1 MDARSDCMIYATQSH
16 NSVEFNHYVSVSM
29 STRVAQSNSSVDSHM
44 LVELIIILD
53 YYFMAPNLVRARS
66 AYKDIRI
73 RSFHYTHAR
82 THSFTLIHTHSHTH
96 THNTPTHTHTHTHHT
111 PTHSHTHT
119 RTRTRTHTHTHT
131 HTHREIENYIFQG
144 L

>member
-1 MDARSDCMIYATQSH
+1 MDARSDCMIYAIQSH

-82 THSFTLIHTHSHTH
+82 THSFTHIGTQEQVSELQVAGGG
-96 THNTPTHTHTHTHHT
+96 N
-111 PTHSHTHT
+111 
-119 RTRTRTHTHTHT
+119 
-131 HTHREIENYIFQG
+131 
-144 L
+144 